1 MKSQKGITLTSVIIY
16 IMGMTMCIG
25 VIATLTTYFYKNM
38 DTIDDYNYTTEY
50 TRFISLITDEI
61 NQEGNTII
69 ETKTYTENEKQIS
82 YIIFSSGNQYTYT
95 EEDNC
100 IYMNNVKVCKG
111 VEICKFGYNEEDGK
125 SKVNIEIKIGNINQT
140 EDNKLIFTI
149 KG

>member
-69 ETKTYTENEKQIS
+69 ETKTYTENQKQIS

-95 EEDNC
+95 EENHC
-100 IYMNNVKVCKG
+100 IYMNNVKICKG
-111 VEICKFGYNEEDGK
+111 VDICKFGYVEENGK
-125 SKVNIEIKIGNINQT
+125 YKVNVEIKIGNINQT

-149 KG
+149 K